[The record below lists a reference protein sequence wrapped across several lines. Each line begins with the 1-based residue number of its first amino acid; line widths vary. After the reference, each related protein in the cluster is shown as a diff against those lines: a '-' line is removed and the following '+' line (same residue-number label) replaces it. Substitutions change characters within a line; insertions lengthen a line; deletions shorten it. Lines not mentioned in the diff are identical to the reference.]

1 MKRLTLVLSML
12 IALVGL
18 NANAAMYLV
27 GNEPFGEG
35 WDPSKGV
42 EMFDTGNGVYTFTGT
57 VDGAVYFVFAN
68 GLDADWDVFNGTY
81 RFGPT
86 GGGDQVVT
94 AGQWITTQLQGN
106 GSGSYK
112 FIGSGEEYTVTFD
125 LENMQ
130 FKVDGYVEPITE
142 DVYTV
147 AGSSAVL
154 FGTAWDP
161 ANADNDMALVE
172 GLYTWE
178 KKNVE
183 LAKGSFSFKV
193 TANHSWD
200 IAYPSSNYDQPIDA
214 DGIYDVKI
222 TFNAD
227 NKDVNCELTLVQ
239 AVIPEIRGDVDRDG
253 NVNIADVTT
262 LIDYLLSGDTAPAT
276 ADCDKDGNVNIADVT
291 TLIDYLL
298 SGNWPAVE
306 MVYTVAGDASVFGSN
321 WDPADVN
328 NDMVKGADGVY
339 TLTKENVTLTG
350 SFKFKVVGNHDW
362 SAYEWPIGEGNDY
375 FVNVAQEGIYTIVI
389 NFNPEAEENDR
400 ITCTL
405 NKTGD
410 IAPVEHTYTVA
421 GAPSSLFGSEWNA
434 ENEMNDMVKGDD
446 GKYTWKYEGYVATG
460 AVEVEFKVVQDHNW
474 SNAWPASNYT
484 SLIGSEGEPMT
495 VYIVTITFDPETKEI
510 SFSSVTPDL
519 PNE

>member
-1 MKRLTLVLSML
+1 ML

-42 EMFDTGNGVYTFTGT
+42 EMLDSGNGVYTFKAT
-57 VDGAVYFVFAN
+57 VTGAVYFCFAEN
-68 GLDADWDVFNGTY
+68 LDADWDVFNGQY
-81 RFGPT
+81 RYGPT
-86 GGGDQVVT
+86 TGADQVVN
-94 AGQWITTQLQGN
+94 AGEWITTQKQGN
-106 GSGSYK
+106 GNGSYK
-112 FIGSGEEYTVTFD
+112 FTGTGEEYTITFD

-130 FKVDGYVEPITE
+130 FKVEGYVAPISE

-154 FGTAWDP
+154 FGTTWDP
-161 ANADNDMALVE
+161 ANADNDMTLVE

-183 LAKGSFSFKV
+183 LAAGSFSFKV

-200 IAYPSSNYDQPIDA
+200 IAYPANDYFQAVDA

-239 AVIPEIRGDVDRDG
+239 EVIPEIRGDVDRDG
-253 NVNIADVTT
+253 NVTISDVTT
-262 LIDYLLSGDTAPAT
+262 LIDYLLSGETAPAT
-276 ADCDKDGNVNIADVT
+276 ADCDKDGNVTISDVT
-291 TLIDYLL
+291 TLIDFLL
-298 SGNWPAVE
+298 SGNWPVE
-306 MVYTVAGDASVFGSN
+306 EMTYTIAGVESVFGSN
-321 WDPADVN
+321 WDPTDES

-339 TLTKENVTLTG
+339 TWSKENVTLTG
-350 SFKFKVVGNHDW
+350 NFEFKVVGNHDW
-362 SAYEWPIGEGNDY
+362 SAYEWPIGEGNNY
-375 FVNVAQEGIYTIVI
+375 VANVAEEGIYTIVI
-389 NFNPEAEENDR
+389 TFNPGAEENAR
-400 ITCTL
+400 ISCTL
-405 NKTGD
+405 TKTGSID
-410 IAPVEHTYTVA
+410 PVEHTYTVA

-434 ENEMNDMVKGDD
+434 ANEDNDMVKGAD
-446 GKYTWKYEGYVATG
+446 GKYTWKYEGYAASGATN
-460 AVEVEFKVVQDHNW
+460 VEFKVVQDHSWNNG
-474 SNAWPASNYT
+474 SWPESNYVT
-484 SLIGSEGEPMT
+484 LIGSEYDPMT

-510 SFSSVTPDL
+510 GFGAIVPEL

>member
-1 MKRLTLVLSML
+1 MKKLTLILSVM

-18 NANAAMYLV
+18 NANAAIYLV
-27 GNEPFGEG
+27 GAAPFGEG
-35 WDPSKGV
+35 WEPSKGV
-42 EMFDTGNGVYTFTGT
+42 EMTDNGDGTYSFTAE
-57 VDGAVYFVFAN
+57 VNGAVYFCFAD
-68 GLDADWDVFNGTY
+68 GLDSSWDVFNGTF

-86 GGGDQVVT
+86 GGVDQIVT
-94 AGQWITTQLQGN
+94 PGEWTATQRQGN
-106 GSGSYK
+106 GNGSYK
-112 FIGSGEEYTVTFD
+112 FTGTGEEYTVIFD
-125 LENMQ
+125 ETNMQ
-130 FKVDGYVEPITE
+130 FKVEGYVAPIIE
-142 DVYTV
+142 EVYTV
-147 AGSSAVL
+147 AGSSATL
-154 FGTAWDP
+154 FGTTWDP
-161 ANADNDMALVE
+161 ENADNDMTLVE

-183 LAKGSFSFKV
+183 LAAGSFSFKV

-200 IAYPSSNYDQPIDA
+200 IAYPANDYYQAIDA

-239 AVIPEIRGDVDRDG
+239 PVIPEIRGDVDGDG

-262 LIDYLLSGDTAPAT
+262 LIDYLLSGQTAPNT

-298 SGNWPAVE
+298 SGNWPAPAIT
-306 MVYTVAGDASVFGSN
+306 VYTVTGDASVFGSS

-328 NDMVKGADGVY
+328 NDMAKGADGVY
-339 TLTKENVTLTG
+339 TWSKENVTLTG

-375 FVNVAQEGIYTIVI
+375 FVEVAEEGIYKIVI
-389 NFNPEAEENDR
+389 TFNPDAEENAR
-400 ITCTL
+400 ITCSLT
-405 NKTGD
+405 KTGD

-421 GAPSSLFGSEWNA
+421 GAPSSLFGSEWA
-434 ENEMNDMVKGDD
+434 ADNEGNDMVKGAD

-460 AVEVEFKVVQDHNW
+460 AVEVAFKVVQDHNW
-474 SNAWPASNYT
+474 SNAWPANNYET
-484 SLIGSEGEPMT
+484 LIGSEGYPMT

-510 SFSSVTPDL
+510 GFGAL
-519 PNE
+519 PVQNPE